1 MTLLTLF
8 PGNKNSHWFWIF
20 FVAVV
25 IVTVVLKV
33 LDFLNIYLLVEAAAP
48 AAGAGVSSVS
58 LEVAVSQNFMPKEL
72 VVVVTYQPDTGK

>member
-1 MTLLTLF
+1 MD
-8 PGNKNSHWFWIF
+8 F
-20 FVAVV
+20 FVVVVVV

-58 LEVAVSQNFMPKEL
+58 LEVAVSQNFMQKEL
-72 VVVVTYQPDTGK
+72 VVVVAYQPDTGK